1 MAFVHAPMQRQRAS
15 ASALERGKCV
25 EALRAGCVAPLEIPN
40 VLEAHQAG
48 ECRERIER
56 HLGVLGGA
64 FGLDAPIDGQA
75 QISGQN
81 GLPVGGGRM
90 AITPPISSSGKIT

>member
-1 MAFVHAPMQRQRAS
+1 M
-15 ASALERGKCV
+15 
-25 EALRAGCVAPLEIPN
+25 
-40 VLEAHQAG
+40 LEAHQAG
-48 ECRERIER
+48 ERRERIER

-75 QISGQN
+75 RSGGEAQISGQN
-81 GLPVGGGRM
+81 GLPVGGGRI